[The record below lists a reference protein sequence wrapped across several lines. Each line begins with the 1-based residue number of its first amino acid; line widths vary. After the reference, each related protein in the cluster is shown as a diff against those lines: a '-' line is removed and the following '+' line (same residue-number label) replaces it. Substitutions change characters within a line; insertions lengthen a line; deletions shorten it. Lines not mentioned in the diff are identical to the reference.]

1 MSEKKRVKHYV
12 SKKTGKVFPAEEWT
26 VGEPVDGKR
35 SIPLDRFPLDIIYHD
50 EKKREPLLSE
60 FGIIEWAQ
68 EKALDMAQADD
79 ADPNWVSAYSAG
91 LRSGMRGGRDYY
103 ERLIDEGKL
112 IVAKEVELW
121 HPTVP
126 EEEWKKWLTG
136 SDAEFSMLVT
146 KCCGRN
152 PWVPP
157 WLSRRCQWDDDGTFR
172 MTKNEFVCP
181 GCGGKIKR

>member
-112 IVAKEVELW
+112 RVVEEVVAKGQNNVVGL
-121 HPTVP
+121 
-126 EEEWKKWLTG
+126 
-136 SDAEFSMLVT
+136 MVT
-146 KCCGRN
+146 DWWCSGC
-152 PWVPP
+152 
-157 WLSRRCQWDDDGTFR
+157 SRRLQRSDNF
-172 MTKNEFVCP
+172 CP
-181 GCGGKIKR
+181 GCGGRIKKT